1 MFWAGGSYSLLPA
14 NAKLISIKYHFH
26 APRRAMVVSF
36 ALCVSN
42 RATDRTASE
51 ALRFLIYFA
60 SLLFANAK
68 FISIGYHFHDRGVP
82 WSRFMR

>member
-1 MFWAGGSYSLLPA
+1 MEPRYPPVNSKTG
-14 NAKLISIKYHFH
+14 NIKYHFH

-60 SLLFANAK
+60 SLSLANAK
-68 FISIGYHFHDRGVP
+68 FISIGYHLHDRGVP